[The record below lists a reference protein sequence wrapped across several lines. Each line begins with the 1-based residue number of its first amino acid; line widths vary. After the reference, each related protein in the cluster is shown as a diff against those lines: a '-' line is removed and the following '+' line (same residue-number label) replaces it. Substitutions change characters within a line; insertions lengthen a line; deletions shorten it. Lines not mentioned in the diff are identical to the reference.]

1 MMMVWGAVFS
11 NFFIQARSKPIWPTL
26 MYMALRVSSIIC
38 RVLGSYISGL
48 LPAGTMVCT
57 LNLLP
62 AICSVK
68 YLSGSMLTTTVR
80 VSSLL
85 PMPQALT
92 SSVQAMSNDRYIVF
106 IVSLYQY
113 FYPIYYE

>member
-1 MMMVWGAVFS
+1 
-11 NFFIQARSKPIWPTL
+11 
-26 MYMALRVSSIIC
+26 
-38 RVLGSYISGL
+38 
-48 LPAGTMVCT
+48 
-57 LNLLP
+57 
-62 AICSVK
+62 
-68 YLSGSMLTTTVR
+68 MLTTTVR